1 MQYENHCFTVFLR
14 FLMGTYAVN
23 FICQCN
29 SNNKLTFFSIDSK
42 HKFSTKEGQF
52 EMQRELNDAKE
63 NI

>member
-1 MQYENHCFTVFLR
+1 
-14 FLMGTYAVN
+14 MGIYAVN
-23 FICQCN
+23 IVWQCN

-52 EMQRELNDAKE
+52 EIQRELKDAKE